1 LSRINKLSLMYVYEM
16 KLFVIL
22 GNQLF
27 NPTYLKNYSDHKFI
41 MYEDYGLCTYEKHH
55 KLKILLFLSSM
66 RSYSDELKS
75 KKFKVDYFSVEND
88 FKISY
93 EKKLEKY
100 IRNNKV
106 KEITLFEIEDKFFE
120 KRILLLVKKLKLKIN
135 ILETP
140 MFLTSR
146 KDFKNYLDK
155 NKKPFMANFYKI
167 NRVKLNILVSD
178 DGKPK
183 DGKWSFDEDN
193 RKKLPKDIKVP
204 EISKI
209 KETKNTLVLKKFI
222 ESNFK
227 DHPGDTKNF
236 WFPTTRK
243 DANEWLDDFF
253 KERIKLFGDYEDAVT
268 EKSNTVFHSAL
279 SPLINL
285 GLITPE
291 EIITKLRKIE
301 NKIPMNSL
309 EGYIRQIIGWREFM
323 RGIYQNYD
331 ERLEK
336 TNFFNHKRKMK
347 NNWYKGNT
355 GLPPLDHAISNAI
368 NYGWSHHIERL
379 MILANIMNLCEI
391 NPKQVYKWF
400 MEMFVDSSDWVM
412 SPNVYGMG
420 LFSDGG
426 IFATKPYICGSSYFL
441 KMMHFKKGPWC
452 DVMDGLY
459 WRFIDKN
466 KKFFSK
472 NPRLA
477 MMVRVSEKMNQ
488 ERKVR
493 ILKAADKFIK
503 ENTN

>member
-120 KRILLLVKKLKLKIN
+120 KIILLLVKKLKLKIN

-391 NPKQVYKWF
+391 NPKQVYQWF